1 MHECRAIC
9 LTILAATICISG
21 CAPTYVR
28 VRDAPF
34 DQVAVR
40 LKEQNRSRHEPGTLT
55 QTFLSEH
62 GITCDH
68 GRNCGCVI
76 ESVRQ
81 IEARQPSSRGQF
93 ALAELRYLAASSCV
107 DKKPA
112 TASELYFDAAAAA
125 YRVITQLHHDPE
137 RTVNF
142 ESATLQLYNS
152 SVEGLLR
159 LASDDGKFEPGYI
172 IQLPISGRDLSINV
186 RETGT
191 GWHARDFDRF
201 EFASDYDIKDVL
213 TRHGQL
219 GLGVPLIAV
228 RQVDARRREVEDHY
242 AVGLRFPC
250 TAVLRFDS
258 AGTTARLELHDSMK
272 ATTVEIGTGGFPLSA
287 DLTTPLARSLDR
299 VDLRYLDTT
308 GLILPAKVEE
318 VSGLYMIQPFQP
330 GKIPVLMVH
339 GLWSS
344 PLTWMEMINE
354 LQSVPEIRDRYQFWF
369 YLYPTA
375 KPFWSASA
383 DLRRDLADMRE
394 VFDPGMDNTALDQMV
409 VVGHSMG
416 GLIARMLTIDSGDEF
431 WHAMHNCRSVGGKRQ
446 SVEELR
452 RSLFFEADD
461 SVKRVVTIATPNRG
475 SNYAN
480 RFTSWIAR
488 TAFSLPGRILGGVRD
503 FAEGDVKPRESFS
516 RQLFFT
522 SVDSLDPT
530 SPVLTQLR
538 NAPKPP
544 HVTYHNIVGRKKSY
558 ILKERKT
565 DGIVPVASAHMD
577 DVVSEITVEATHSKV
592 HRAKRAIC
600 EVQRILI
607 EHLHALPWDG
617 VNSPVIEST
626 ETNWMHMGPA
636 TRPVPRLNHAYP

>member
-1 MHECRAIC
+1 MHGCRALC
-9 LTILAATICISG
+9 LTILATVVVTSG

-28 VRDAPF
+28 VRHAPF
-34 DQVAVR
+34 DQVAER
-40 LKEQNRSRHEPGTLT
+40 LKVETGSRFEPGTLT
-55 QTFLSEH
+55 QTFLKQH
-62 GITCDH
+62 GIHCNH
-68 GRNCGCVI
+68 GRKCGCSI
-76 ESVRQ
+76 ESVQRV
-81 IEARQPSSRGQF
+81 EAGQPTLKGQF
-93 ALAELRYLAASSCV
+93 ALAELRYLAAMASQKR
-107 DKKPA
+107 DPA

-125 YRVITQLHHDPE
+125 YFVVSGLKHSPHWTPK
-137 RTVNF
+137 F

-172 IQLPISGRDLSINV
+172 IHLPISGRDLSINV
-186 RETGT
+186 RETGA

-201 EFASDYDIKDVL
+201 EFVSDYDIKDEL
-213 TRHGQL
+213 TRRGQL

-228 RQVDARRREVEDHY
+228 RRRDVSRREVEDHY

-258 AGTTARLELHDSMK
+258 AGTAARLELHDSMK

-287 DLTTPLARSLDR
+287 DLTAPLARAMDR
-299 VDLRYLDTT
+299 KDLRYLDTT
-308 GLILPAKVEE
+308 GLILPARVEE

-354 LQSVPEIRDRYQFWF
+354 LQAVPEIRDRYQFWF

-375 KPFWSASA
+375 KPFWSAAA
-383 DLRRDLADMRE
+383 DLRRDLADMRQ
-394 VFDPGMDNTALDQMV
+394 VFDPNMDNTGLDQMV

-416 GLIARMLTIDSGDEF
+416 GLIARMLTVDSGDDF
-431 WHAMHNCRSVGGKRQ
+431 WHAMHNCKSMGGKRQ

-452 RSLFFEADD
+452 RSLFFESND
-461 SVKRVVTIATPNRG
+461 SIKRVMTIATPNRG

-488 TAFSLPGRILGGVRD
+488 TAISMPSRLVGGMLN
-503 FAEGDVKPRESFS
+503 FAEGDLKKTGSFTRE
-516 RQLFFT
+516 LFFT

-538 NAPKPP
+538 RAAKSPD
-544 HVTYHNIVGRKKSY
+544 VTYHNIVGRKKSN
-558 ILKERKT
+558 ILGERKT
-565 DGIVPVASAHMD
+565 DGIVPISSAHMD
-577 DVVSEITVEATHSKV
+577 DVVSEIVVEASHSKV
-592 HRAKRAIC
+592 HRAKEAIC

-607 EHLHALPWDG
+607 EHLKSLPWDG
-617 VNSPVIEST
+617 INSPVIESSDT
-626 ETNWMHMGPA
+626 GWMHMGPA
-636 TRPVPRLNHAYP
+636 HAPVLNNAYP